1 MSRRHSA
8 NDAPGRSAPRRALY
22 AASACAAALVVP
34 LAVYAAAAPAE
45 AAAVNVLANPG
56 FEAGSLSG
64 WSCDA
69 GTAAIVASPVHSG
82 TAALGATPSSSDD
95 AQCTQT
101 VTVTPNT
108 AYTLSGYVE
117 GSYVYL
123 GVTGGTDTWTPS
135 ATGWQQLT
143 LSFTTTASQTSVQVY
158 LHGWY
163 AEPEYFADDLS
174 LAGPGGSAPP
184 TTPAGTGSAT
194 AKPSATA
201 TATAKPSATATP
213 TGAPTG
219 TAPGGPVGK
228 VAPYVDMTNNE
239 EGMLLNA
246 AKAGLKTYTTA
257 FVVAGGC
264 SPIWGD
270 TLPVNNDPTIS
281 GDIAA
286 AKADGATPIVSF
298 GGADGTELAQACSTE
313 ASLQAA
319 YQEVITSLGVNHLDF
334 DIEGPTLDYTSANN
348 LRFQAINGLEAA
360 NPGLVVS
367 VTLPTFPTGLAA
379 DGVAFLNLAKQDGT
393 RIDLV
398 NVMAMDYGASYTGD
412 MGQEAIGAAEGT
424 LAQVK
429 ADWPADTYA
438 NVGVT
443 PMIGINDQTSED
455 FTEADARALVSWAD
469 TAHLGRL
476 SFWSVDRDQAC
487 SGSVSGLPE
496 CSEISQQPLDFTKIF
511 DGYTG

>member
-1 MSRRHSA
+1 LLRHHPA
-8 NDAPGRSAPRRALY
+8 NDAPGRATSKRALY
-22 AASACAAALVVP
+22 AASACAAALVIP
-34 LAVYAAAAPAE
+34 LAVYVTAAPAD
-45 AAAVNVLANPG
+45 AAPVNLLANPG
-56 FEAGSLSG
+56 FETGSLSG
-64 WSCDA
+64 WTCDS
-69 GTAAIVASPVHSG
+69 GTAAVVQTPVHSG
-82 TAALGATPSSSDD
+82 SSALGATPSSSDD

-101 VTVTPNT
+101 VTVVPNT

-123 GVTGGTDTWTPS
+123 GVTGGTDAWTPS
-135 ATGWQQLT
+135 ATSWQQLST
-143 LSFTTTASQTSVQVY
+143 TFTTTASQTSVQVY

-174 LAGPGGSAPP
+174 LVGPGGSAPP
-184 TTPAGTGSAT
+184 TTPSGTGSTT

-201 TATAKPSATATP
+201 TASATP
-213 TGAPTG
+213 TSAPTS
-219 TAPGGPVGK
+219 TAPGGSAGK

-239 EGMLLNA
+239 EGMLLSA

-257 FVVAGGC
+257 FIVAGGC

-298 GGADGTELAQACSTE
+298 GGADGTELAQACTTE

-319 YQEVITSLGVNHLDF
+319 YQEVINSLGVTHLDF
-334 DIEGPTLDYTSANN
+334 DIEGPTLDYTAANN

-379 DGVAFLNLAKQDGT
+379 DGVAFLDLAKQDGT

-429 ADWPADTYA
+429 AVWPADTYA

-443 PMIGINDQTSED
+443 PMIGINDQSSED
-455 FTEADARALVSWAD
+455 FTEADASALVSWAD